1 MEQYSRFGPPPD
13 ATLAALMRMRETLGI
28 TRVADITGL
37 DRVGIP
43 VVQVTRPCSLSNT
56 VAQGKGTS
64 LGRAA
69 ISAIL
74 ESAESFFAERTER
87 FDIVEASAAALD
99 LPYARFALHL
109 RDDVPADWQD
119 RVTAW
124 VAADDLM
131 GGGRHLVPLELVHTA
146 YVVPP
151 SPTDGI
157 FIATTTGLAVA
168 LDTRDAVTH
177 GVLECVERD
186 ALARAHRRH
195 GFFQHSRI
203 DPATIEDDGVLAL
216 LDELAAKGLLVGLW
230 LAPSPTGVPAIWCH
244 LLESG
249 PRETALL
256 HLPAEGS
263 AAALDPAAAII
274 HAIHEAAQ
282 ARLAAISGAR
292 DDVTRACYPKY
303 PDWQMIAAHRRLI
316 TEGPRNIDFAALC
329 ADVPKDNQAPLPA
342 LLARLEASGVG
353 NLFVVG
359 LDTEPC
365 EGLSAVRVVVP
376 ELLPLLA

>member
-1 MEQYSRFGPPPD
+1 
-13 ATLAALMRMRETLGI
+13 MRMRETLGI

-74 ESAESFFAERTER
+74 ESAESFFAERIER
-87 FDIVEASAAALD
+87 FDIVEASAAALGMSH
-99 LPYARFALHL
+99 ARFALHV
-109 RDDVPADWQD
+109 RDDAPADWRD

-124 VAADDLM
+124 VAADDLLR
-131 GGGRHLVPLELVHTA
+131 GGRHLVPLELVHTA

-186 ALARAHRRH
+186 ALARAHRIH
-195 GFFQHSRI
+195 GFFQHGRI
-203 DPATIEDDGVLAL
+203 DPATIDDDGVLAL
-216 LDELAAKGLLVGLW
+216 LDELAAKGLSVGLW
-230 LAPSPTGVPAIWCH
+230 LAPSPTGVPVIWCH

-274 HAIHEAAQ
+274 HAINEAAQ

-292 DDVTRACYPKY
+292 DDVTRASYPKY

-316 TEGPRNIDFAALC
+316 TEGPRNIDFAALS
-329 ADVPKDNQAPLPA
+329 ADVPRDNQATLPE
-342 LLARLEASGVG
+342 LLARLEASGMG
-353 NLFVVG
+353 NLLVVG
-359 LDTEPC
+359 LDTGPC
-365 EGLSAVRVVVP
+365 EELSAVRVVVP